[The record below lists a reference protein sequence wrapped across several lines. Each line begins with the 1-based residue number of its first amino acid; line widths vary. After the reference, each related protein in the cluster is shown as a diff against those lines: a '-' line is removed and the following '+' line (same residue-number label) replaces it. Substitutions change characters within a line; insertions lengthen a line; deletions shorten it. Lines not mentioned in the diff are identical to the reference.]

1 MAFLSTQDGARAILR
16 WAGPF
21 GFWSNHLWFRKPEFT
36 PIDMLALADI
46 FKNIWTAT
54 QSIYTSDQVS
64 CLRTEVIDE
73 RVQGGALVQNT
84 NGIWGGTESS
94 HALPPSTCLV
104 LTLRTESRGRAYRGR
119 LYLTGIAE
127 SDWQPTGFASR
138 VLDGWESW
146 ADSLQA
152 AAEAIGWMWGVR
164 SAQFNGVPRPQA
176 IITPIVG
183 WDARSVR
190 PGQQRRRNQ
199 RP

>member
-1 MAFLSTQDGARAILR
+1 
-16 WAGPF
+16 
-21 GFWSNHLWFRKPEFT
+21 
-36 PIDMLALADI
+36 MLALADI

-84 NGIWGGTESS
+84 NGIWGGTEST

-176 IITPIVG
+176 IITPIIG